1 MGYPQLSM
9 YPYPVL
15 KRDVHPPTH
24 PTLDGLMS
32 APKGTWRI
40 QLFFWGVQLHL
51 QVDITTY
58 NHRVQ
63 DVQTCGAP

>member
-1 MGYPQLSM
+1 MGYPQLCM

-40 QLFFWGVQLHL
+40 QFFFWGGAASF
-51 QVDITTY
+51 TSGY
-58 NHRVQ
+58 N
-63 DVQTCGAP
+63 DL